1 MFIVRDIY
9 CLVIQVDW
17 MKWNEIAIQFPKEID
32 ILSCQESQWD
42 CYTLMYVI

>member
-17 MKWNEIAIQFPKEID
+17 MKWNEIGKKWYNH
-32 ILSCQESQWD
+32 ILKYDEDLILFLRFGIS
-42 CYTLMYVI
+42 TFT